1 MRDFDKRKQATF
13 FVLELVM
20 AGSTRAKN
28 MGRPWMA
35 AGRARMYG
43 RNLESLIARSSS
55 TFIASRKPQ
64 NDVGIWSMIVDSA
77 GEALSLPYVSWQ
89 DFGSQINSCPGIQA
103 WIAASVFMQQ
113 LGFLFARPHCL

>member
-1 MRDFDKRKQATF
+1 MPDFDKSKQAAF

-28 MGRPWMA
+28 MGRPWMT

-43 RNLESLIARSSS
+43 RNLESRVARTSS

-64 NDVGIWSMIVDSA
+64 NDIGIWSMIVDSA
-77 GEALSLPYVSWQ
+77 GEARPLPYVSWQ

-103 WIAASVFMQQ
+103 CMAANVFMQQ
-113 LGFLFARPHCL
+113 LPFLFAWPLCL